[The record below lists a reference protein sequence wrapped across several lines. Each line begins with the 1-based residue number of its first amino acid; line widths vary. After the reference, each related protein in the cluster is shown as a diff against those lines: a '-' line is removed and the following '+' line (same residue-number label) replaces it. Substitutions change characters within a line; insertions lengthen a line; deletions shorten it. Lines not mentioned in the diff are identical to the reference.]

1 MIPPIPPNQPPS
13 PSSNPSPAQSPL
25 HKRLERI
32 ERTNKPPVLR
42 FTPYAWAKLLF
53 LRDAG
58 PTEIGGFGI
67 TNAEDLLLIEDIV
80 TITQTTSSVTVAFD
94 DVAVAD
100 FFEQQV
106 DQGRKPEQFARAWVH
121 THPGDSPMPS
131 STDEETFAR
140 VFGSCD
146 WAIMFILAKGGKTY
160 CRLRF
165 NVGPGGEA
173 VLPVEI
179 DYRLSFPGSDTAT
192 WQAEY
197 EQNVHEDPLEWGA
210 MMTRDFPGE
219 EFSGRPRR
227 SRRCD
232 VTTLEEDVEA
242 ALLDQHAAYWG
253 VEREVLE

>member
-1 MIPPIPPNQPPS
+1 M
-13 PSSNPSPAQSPL
+13 
-25 HKRLERI
+25 
-32 ERTNKPPVLR
+32 LR

-67 TNAEDLLLIEDIV
+67 ASAEDLLLIEDIV
-80 TITQTTSSVTVAFD
+80 TPQQQTTSVTVAFD
-94 DVAVAD
+94 DVSVAD

-106 DQGRKPEQFARAWVH
+106 DEGRKPEQFARAWVH

-131 STDEETFAR
+131 GTDEETFGRA
-140 VFGSCD
+140 FGSCD

-179 DYRLSFPGSDTAT
+179 DYRQSFPGSDAT
-192 WQAEY
+192 TWLAEY
-197 EQNVHEDPLEWGA
+197 EQNVHEDPLEWGVGA

-219 EFSGRPRR
+219 EFSSRPRR
-227 SRRCD
+227 PRRD
-232 VTTLEEDVEA
+232 ITTLEEDVEA